1 MSRQIIIVGIIV
13 LAVCGGLSAQQ
24 SQSSDTQEAESL
36 LGQGAELGFI
46 WAIDAKGYSIQSQI
60 GIGSGAHF
68 SLLIKNISTSFG
80 WAGVMNISHPEV
92 NFGYMGLFTQ
102 YTYKPNSLF
111 HFSGQ
116 LLLGLGST
124 KDYQQPKTSPF
135 DNFGNITGPG
145 FYVFEPGINAEMNF
159 HTKVR
164 FVAGLGYRFVF
175 GLDSTDPLVSITN
188 VNNGDLSG
196 LSVNIGVKFGAY

>member
-1 MSRQIIIVGIIV
+1 MRRIIIVLIIV
-13 LAVCGGLSAQQ
+13 LAICSSLSA
-24 SQSSDTQEAESL
+24 QEAESL
-36 LGQGAELGFI
+36 LGQGAKLGFI
-46 WAIDAKGYSIQSQI
+46 WALDAKGYSIQNKI
-60 GIGSGAHF
+60 GVGYGAHL

-80 WAGVMNISHPEV
+80 WAGVLNISHPEV

-116 LLLGLGST
+116 LLLGGGST
-124 KDYQQPKTSPF
+124 KDYQQPKSSPF

-145 FYVFEPGINAEMNF
+145 FYVIEPGLNAEMNF

-164 FVAGLGYRFVF
+164 LVAGLSYRIVL

-188 VNNGDLSG
+188 VDNSDLSG
-196 LSVNIGVKFGAY
+196 LNLNLGVKFGAF

>member
-1 MSRQIIIVGIIV
+1 MRRIIIVLIIV
-13 LAVCGGLSAQQ
+13 LAICSSLSA
-24 SQSSDTQEAESL
+24 QEAESL

-46 WAIDAKGYSIQSQI
+46 WALDVKGYSIQNTI
-60 GIGSGAHF
+60 GIGYGAHF
-68 SLLIKNISTSFG
+68 SLLIKDISTSIG
-80 WAGVMNISHPEV
+80 WAGVMNISHPDV
-92 NFGYMGLFTQ
+92 NFGYMGLFSQ

-116 LLLGLGST
+116 LLLGFGST
-124 KDYQQPKTSPF
+124 KDYQQPKSSPF

-145 FYVFEPGINAEMNF
+145 FGVLEPGVNAEMNF

-164 FVAGLGYRFVF
+164 LVAGLSYRIVF

-188 VNNGDLSG
+188 VDNRDLSG
-196 LSVNIGVKFGAY
+196 LNINLGVKFGAY